1 MAGASRTGPAVSAA
15 VSRSSGTSM
24 CTGRGR
30 RVRKRVNAR
39 ATAAPISATEETR
52 WLNAATPRS
61 ASVWLRI
68 SCSSPVDS
76 RGGAAAYR
84 GDDQQ
89 GTLSE

>member
-1 MAGASRTGPAVSAA
+1 
-15 VSRSSGTSM
+15 M

-30 RVRKRVNAR
+30 SVVNSVNAR
-39 ATAAPISATEETR
+39 ATAVPISSTDDTR

-68 SCSSPVDS
+68 SCSSPVAC
-76 RGGAAAYR
+76 RGCRSGMP
-84 GDDQQ
+84 GETTSS